1 MTRSYL
7 VNILMPTY
15 RYHIVDRN
23 GTRVEENIPT
33 EDQANTYLEF
43 LKGQHPHEEYSVE
56 RERIYTVKGMGRDP
70 DLH

>member
-1 MTRSYL
+1 
-7 VNILMPTY
+7 MPSY

-33 EDQANTYLEF
+33 EDQAHTYLEF

-56 RERIYTVKGMGRDP
+56 QERIYTVKGMGRDP

>member
-1 MTRSYL
+1 MTQTIP
-7 VNILMPTY
+7 VNNLMPSY

-33 EDQANTYLEF
+33 EDQAYTYLEF

-56 RERIYTVKGMGRDP
+56 QERIYTVKGMGRDP